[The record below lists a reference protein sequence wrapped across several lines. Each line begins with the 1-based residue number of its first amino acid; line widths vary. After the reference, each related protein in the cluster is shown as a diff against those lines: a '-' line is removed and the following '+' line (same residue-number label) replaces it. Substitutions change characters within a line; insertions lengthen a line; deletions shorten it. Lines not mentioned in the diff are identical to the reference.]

1 MSQSSQPHR
10 VNVYIDSFN
19 LYYAIKDYYN
29 AKNISYRWLDL
40 GALCSNLLHKY
51 DINKIRYFTAL
62 VDSRPGN
69 PNQQQ
74 RQLIY
79 LRALRAAV
87 PNLTIHYGKFLS
99 SEVVA
104 RVVSPPP
111 QYIRVHKTEE
121 KGSDVNIATYLLL
134 DAFDGDCDVAAVI
147 SNDTDLCEPIKVVR
161 QRFNLPVI
169 VFRPRDYIS
178 FPLQKVATSYRP
190 IREGVLKASQLPDK
204 LTDANG
210 TIHKPTGW

>member
-1 MSQSSQPHR
+1 VIQKIGVPIFS
-10 VNVYIDSFN
+10 I
-19 LYYAIKDYYN
+19 
-29 AKNISYRWLDL
+29 
-40 GALCSNLLHKY
+40 KY

-87 PNLTIHYGKFLS
+87 PNLTIHYGKFL
-99 SEVVA
+99 
-104 RVVSPPP
+104 
-111 QYIRVHKTEE
+111 KTEE

-134 DAFDGDCDVAAVI
+134 DAFDGNCDVAAVI

>member
-1 MSQSSQPHR
+1 MSQSPRPRR
-10 VNVYIDSFN
+10 VNVYIDGFN
-19 LYYAIKDYYN
+19 LYYAIKDYY
-29 AKNISYRWLDL
+29 KTKRVSYRWLDL
-40 GALCSNLLHKY
+40 GTLCSNLLRNY
-51 DINKIRYFTAL
+51 QINKIRYFTAL
-62 VDSRPGN
+62 LDNRPDDPG
-69 PNQQQ
+69 QQQ
-74 RQLIY
+74 RQLVY

-99 SEVVA
+99 SEVMA
-104 RVVSPPP
+104 RVVAPPP
-111 QYIRVHKTEE
+111 DYIKVHKTEE

-134 DAFDGDCDVAAVI
+134 DAFDSDYEVAAVI
-147 SNDTDLCEPIKVVR
+147 SNDTDLCEPIQVVR

-190 IREGVLKASQLPDK
+190 IREGVLKVSQLPDK

-210 TIHKPTGW
+210 AIHKPPGW